1 MIMILAYL
9 TVILIWSGTPL
20 AIQLSQQGL
29 DFYTALVLRM
39 WLAALL
45 SLPVLWLL
53 RQPLALHKAALTSY
67 LAGSVGVYGAMLS
80 VYWGSL
86 FIPSGLISVM
96 YGLSPMLSGA
106 IAYFWLKERE
116 LTPVR
121 LMALLLALAGLAL
134 VVSART
140 AIDGDAWRGIVGTL
154 LSVFFF
160 AWSAVWVKK
169 TNAGLHPMV
178 QTSGTLWF
186 SSLLYLITLPIF
198 GIHIPDDWSLT
209 SQLGLSYLVV
219 LGSIVGF
226 MLYFY
231 ILKYLSAARV
241 TLITLISPV
250 LALTWG
256 NMLND
261 ESFQLVALKGA
272 ALLLVGLG
280 LYQWN
285 PSFHRVFKKA
295 LKRKILN

>member
-116 LTPVR
+116 LTPIR

-241 TLITLISPV
+241 TLITLIAPV

-272 ALLLVGLG
+272 ALLLMGLG

-285 PSFHRVFKKA
+285 PSFHRVFKKT

>member
-1 MIMILAYL
+1 MVMILAYL

-53 RQPLALHKAALTSY
+53 RQPLALHKVALMSY

-140 AIDGDAWRGIVGTL
+140 AMDSDAWRGIVGTL

-169 TNAGLHPMV
+169 INAGLHPMV
-178 QTSGTLWF
+178 QTSGTLWL

-209 SQLGLSYLVV
+209 SQLGLGYLVV

-256 NMLND
+256 NLLND

-285 PSFHRVFKKA
+285 PSFHRVFKKT

>member
-116 LTPVR
+116 LTPIR

-241 TLITLISPV
+241 TLITLIAPV

-285 PSFHRVFKKA
+285 PSFHRVFKKT

>member
-1 MIMILAYL
+1 
-9 TVILIWSGTPL
+9 
-20 AIQLSQQGL
+20 
-29 DFYTALVLRM
+29 
-39 WLAALL
+39 
-45 SLPVLWLL
+45 
-53 RQPLALHKAALTSY
+53 
-67 LAGSVGVYGAMLS
+67 
-80 VYWGSL
+80 
-86 FIPSGLISVM
+86 M

-116 LTPVR
+116 LTPIR

-160 AWSAVWVKK
+160 VWSAVWVKK

-241 TLITLISPV
+241 TLITLIAPV

-256 NMLND
+256 NLLND
-261 ESFQLVALKGA
+261 ESFQLLALKGA

-285 PSFHRVFKKA
+285 PSFHRVFKKT

>member
-116 LTPVR
+116 LTPIR
-121 LMALLLALAGLAL
+121 SMALLLALAGLAL

-256 NMLND
+256 NLLND

-285 PSFHRVFKKA
+285 PSFHRVFKKT

>member
-140 AIDGDAWRGIVGTL
+140 AIDGLPLAHVG
-154 LSVFFF
+154 
-160 AWSAVWVKK
+160 
-169 TNAGLHPMV
+169 
-178 QTSGTLWF
+178 
-186 SSLLYLITLPIF
+186 
-198 GIHIPDDWSLT
+198 
-209 SQLGLSYLVV
+209 
-219 LGSIVGF
+219 
-226 MLYFY
+226 
-231 ILKYLSAARV
+231 
-241 TLITLISPV
+241 
-250 LALTWG
+250 
-256 NMLND
+256 
-261 ESFQLVALKGA
+261 
-272 ALLLVGLG
+272 
-280 LYQWN
+280 
-285 PSFHRVFKKA
+285 
-295 LKRKILN
+295 

>member
-256 NMLND
+256 NLLND

-285 PSFHRVFKKA
+285 PSFHRVFKKT
-295 LKRKILN
+295 LKRKTLN

>member
-160 AWSAVWVKK
+160 VWSAVWVKK

-241 TLITLISPV
+241 TLITLIAPV

-285 PSFHRVFKKA
+285 PSFHRVFKKT